1 MSKGFY
7 LTKSQIKK
15 IVDDVL
21 VFVYKHEYNLD
32 FAVKLSIKNNIGE
45 LDGEDWAYCFKN
57 IIKETQEKMVE
68 IEFRENLKN
77 IDKMIEKRERIR
89 EILNANNFSEIE
101 DFENLKEEE
110 LRISKEISDFYKKIH
125 KLTDVETENNKK
137 ELRYQKNKRHKD
149 PIKNLKEKDEG
160 DKSKSRAN
168 KELKNKQSSI
178 FFKFK

>member
-7 LTKSQIKK
+7 LSKNQIKK

-21 VFVYKHEYNLD
+21 VFVYRHEYNLN
-32 FAVKLSIKNNIGE
+32 FAIKLSIKNNIGE
-45 LDGEDWAYCFKN
+45 LNEVDWTYCFKN
-57 IIKETQEKMVE
+57 IIKETREKMAE

-89 EILNANNFSEIE
+89 EILSANNFSEIE

-110 LRISKEISDFYKKIH
+110 LRISKEISDFYKKTH

-149 PIKNLKEKDEG
+149 PIKNLKENNRN
-160 DKSKSRAN
+160 DKLKN
-168 KELKNKQSSI
+168 KNVKELKDGQSSI

>member
-57 IIKETQEKMVE
+57 IIKETREKMVE

-110 LRISKEISDFYKKIH
+110 LRTSKEISDFYKKIH